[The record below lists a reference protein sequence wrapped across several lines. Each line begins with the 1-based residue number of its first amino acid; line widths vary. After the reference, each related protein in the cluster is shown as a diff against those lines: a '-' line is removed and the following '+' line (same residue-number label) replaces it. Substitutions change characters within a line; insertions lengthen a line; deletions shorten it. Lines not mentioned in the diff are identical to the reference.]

1 MISKTIEDMSA
12 FEMARWFSL
21 IESISLISTECEE
34 RGINFNKIKI
44 SPLNIEKYVEGT
56 CDAFARKIEEE
67 REIEEERNKE
77 NNKHQVILAMTS
89 NTPEQITN
97 DIYNRI

>member
-34 RGINFNKIKI
+34 RGINFDKVKI

-67 REIEEERNKE
+67 RNKE
-77 NNKHQVILAMTS
+77 NNKHQMILAVAS
-89 NTPEQITN
+89 NTPKQITN